1 VRGSLAAAR
10 DVGRRLLGMAE
21 ATGDRAI
28 LLAAHN
34 TLGIASFYGGEF
46 EASLPDLERGIE
58 LYDPSA
64 HSPTRS
70 SALDLIVD
78 SGLSCIVHAAWSLWA
93 LGYPERAAM
102 RLQEAL
108 ALTRAIDHPFSL
120 AHGFRSAAAFHH
132 CLRAR
137 DAIREHAQISVDV
150 STEHGFGAV
159 LMAANFHL
167 GWLLADEG
175 REEDG
180 LASMR
185 AWVSRCREIRAE
197 CLVPNYLG
205 WLAEAHGRLGRPHEG
220 LELIGEALAAV
231 SESGNHY
238 LTAELHRLRGT
249 LAAKESDSESSL
261 LEAIEIARRQKAKS
275 FELRAAADLSRLWA
289 RQGRTREAHALLA
302 EVHAWFT
309 EGFDTPDLA
318 DARALLEELERPGTA
333 RRRNRRDARRGS
345 ERSPRGGP

>member
-1 VRGSLAAAR
+1 
-10 DVGRRLLGMAE
+10 MAE

-58 LYDPSA
+58 LYVRPRTA
-64 HSPTRS
+64 RPFVRS
-70 SALDLIVD
+70 RSHRRF
-78 SGLSCIVHAAWSLWA
+78 GLVVHRPRRLEPV
-93 LGYPERAAM
+93 GPRYPERAAM

-137 DAIREHAQISVDV
+137 DAIAIMHRSV
-150 STEHGFGAV
+150 STYRRNTLRCGPHGGE
-159 LMAANFHL
+159 LPPGLAARRR
-167 GWLLADEG
+167 G
-175 REEDG
+175 REEEG

-185 AWVSRCREIRAE
+185 AWVGRCREIRAE

-205 WLAEAHGRLGRPHEG
+205 WLAEAHGRLGRPREG

-231 SESGNHY
+231 SASGNHY
-238 LTAELHRLRGT
+238 WTAELHRLRGT

-261 LEAIEIARRQKAKS
+261 LQAIEIARRQKANPS
-275 FELRAAADLSRLWA
+275 SC
-289 RQGRTREAHALLA
+289 GR
-302 EVHAWFT
+302 
-309 EGFDTPDLA
+309 
-318 DARALLEELERPGTA
+318 
-333 RRRNRRDARRGS
+333 
-345 ERSPRGGP
+345 PRT